1 MEMFNPVINTGVNIK
16 MQLIKKY
23 VHVVLNESYPFHL
36 LG

>member
-1 MEMFNPVINTGVNIK
+1 MEMFNPVINTVNIK

-23 VHVVLNESYPFHL
+23 VYVVLNHSYPFRL

>member
-1 MEMFNPVINTGVNIK
+1 MEMFNPVITGVNIK

-23 VHVVLNESYPFHL
+23 VDVVLNDSYPFRL